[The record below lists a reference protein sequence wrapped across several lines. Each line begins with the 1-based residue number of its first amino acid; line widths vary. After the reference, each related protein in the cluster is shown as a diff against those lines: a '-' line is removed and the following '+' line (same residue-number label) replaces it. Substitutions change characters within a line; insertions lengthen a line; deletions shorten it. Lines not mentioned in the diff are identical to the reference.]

1 MDVIPCCA
9 FSATL
14 TTNLSTPR
22 VRVELSLSVYQE
34 PVSYQVKSLCLL
46 GKSPLS
52 LKWDGFSIIEMFY
65 QFGILHTDTL
75 RPKSYPSK

>member
-1 MDVIPCCA
+1 MLYLAVP
-9 FSATL
+9 FSTTL
-14 TTNLSTPR
+14 TTHLSTHR

-34 PVSYQVKSLCLL
+34 PVSYQVKYLCLL

-52 LKWDGFSIIEMFY
+52 LKWYGLSTIEMFY
-65 QFGILHTDTL
+65 QFGILQTDTS